1 MALNKLKYNSLNITP
16 AANKAI
22 GFDSD
27 ADALEATLE
36 GGAMTFI
43 KKITASSDSTIS
55 FVDGSSDVVL
65 DNTYKEYMFIFKNI
79 HPASDGAAFR
89 FQVSINSGS
98 AYGVAITSTN
108 IRHYHNEGGSDN
120 ALSLSTNFDLANS
133 TNFQALSDNVGSDTD
148 HSCNGIL
155 HVFNPSSTT
164 FVKHFKSNFVSSHS
178 SDYSY
183 NNLVAGYVNT
193 TSAVDAIRFDFNDDN
208 AVNIDSGTITLYG
221 IN

>member
-1 MALNKLKYNSLNITP
+1 MALNKLKFNSINVTP
-16 AANKAI
+16 VANQAIKFNSSANGFETGAA
-22 GFDSD
+22 
-27 ADALEATLE
+27 

-55 FVDGSSDVVL
+55 FVHGSSSVVF
-65 DNTYKEYMFIFKNI
+65 DSTYKEYIFVFKNI

-89 FQVSINSGS
+89 FQVSTNTGS
-98 AYGVAITSTN
+98 SYGVAITSTN
-108 IRHYHNEGGSDN
+108 TRYYQNESGSDN
-120 ALSLSTNFDLANS
+120 ALGSSTNFDLANS
-133 TNFQALSDNVGSDTD
+133 TNFQALTDNTGSDTD

-164 FVKHFKSNFVSSHS
+164 FVKHFISSFASSHS

-183 NNLVAGYVNT
+183 NNLVSGFINT